1 MNFIKR
7 LLGKEYFV
15 QLVGIDNV
23 EDDQYMISNYGRIKR
38 LYSNKSPKETENF
51 LKGHLSRSGN
61 MSVSLGKS
69 TYLVGALMLYAFGKS
84 DDPRVRFD
92 FKDNNKSNL
101 KLSNL
106 IIR

>member
-1 MNFIKR
+1 MNLIKR

-15 QLVGIDNV
+15 PLTGIDNV
-23 EDDQYMISNYGRIKR
+23 PDDQYTISSYGRIKR
-38 LYSNKSPKETENF
+38 LYSFKSPKETENY

-69 TYLVGALMLYAFGKS
+69 TYLIGALMLYAFGRS
-84 DDPRVRFD
+84 NDPRVRFD

-106 IIR
+106 VIR

>member
-15 QLVGIDNV
+15 PLIGIEGV
-23 EDDQYMISNYGRIKR
+23 ADDQYMISSYGRIKR

-61 MSVSLGKS
+61 MSVSLGKT
-69 TYLVGALMLYAFGKS
+69 TYLVGALVLYAFGES
-84 DDPRVRFD
+84 NDPRVRFD